1 MIFVPKFGVPKKH
14 RDPVVLWRSTANVN
28 RKGLGCGKTLWQ
40 HKNRLVFAQPSRR
53 PKGTSKQIWCR
64 SYVKPTTYG
73 QPAARETANQSR
85 YHKGDAHP
93 RALRLQLGHVEVT
106 GSICSCL
113 GMNARPWNTEIES
126 ENGSSHIICT
136 AIEWSLPNDL
146 ARRTS
151 TDNVNIS
158 KWAREAKLPGSQ
170 TSRLFSKK
178 SNRSVFEHRN
188 HWWLTIHNQLYIAV
202 NLLTVNHLPKRSIWK
217 KIGIFGLLAF
227 SRRVSAR
234 KPIQLYG
241 CPSQITETDVSATVC
256 RNLCTLC
263 LRSAGFLWQQAE
275 NASSVLG
282 NISIWIST
290 PLLRFGKI

>member
-106 GSICSCL
+106 GSIRSCL
-113 GMNARPWNTEIES
+113 GMNVRPWNTEIES

-151 TDNVNIS
+151 TDNVNMS

-217 KIGIFGLLAF
+217 KIGIFGLLAALSPLSSSQCTKANSVIWMPNSNNGNRCF
-227 SRRVSAR
+227 GYSLPKSLHLVPAFCGVS
-234 KPIQLYG
+234 L
-241 CPSQITETDVSATVC
+241 ATGGECVI
-256 RNLCTLC
+256 RP
-263 LRSAGFLWQQAE
+263 W
-275 NASSVLG
+275 
-282 NISIWIST
+282 
-290 PLLRFGKI
+290 